1 MKTTKVAYET
11 KLSNGTVITSYLA
24 TAIAEGFCEG
34 EGASAKD
41 QIKAWSYLQG
51 TRIGYSLQGSFGRTL
66 NSLVENGYL
75 EKDGKVNW
83 DVVNEKI
90 EA

>member
-1 MKTTKVAYET
+1 MKTKKVAYET
-11 KLSNGTVITSYLA
+11 KLSDGTKITDYLA

-51 TRIGYSLQGSFGRTL
+51 TGIGYKLQGSFGRAL
-66 NSLVENGYL
+66 NSLVEGGYL
-75 EKDGKVNW
+75 QKDGTVNW
-83 DVVNEKI
+83 GAVEVAI